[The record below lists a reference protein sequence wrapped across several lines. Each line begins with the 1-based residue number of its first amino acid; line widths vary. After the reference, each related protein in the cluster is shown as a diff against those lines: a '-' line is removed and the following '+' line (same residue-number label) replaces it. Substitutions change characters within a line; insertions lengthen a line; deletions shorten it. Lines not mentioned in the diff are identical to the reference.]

1 MRLRPPSVPLI
12 TVDPFFNVWSPAN
25 KLTDVDTAHWTGYT
39 NAILGTVNI
48 DGKDYRLIGKKRSQ
62 EIKSAK
68 QVELDMDTFTTTYV
82 FEQDGVRLTL
92 LFTSPI
98 MPDDLYYLTRPV
110 SYLEIQKEILDGH
123 RHTVKVKIACS
134 EQFCMDRAG
143 DDEVETEILTLEGG
157 IKSVKMGSK
166 GQKMLAYHADD
177 ARISWG
183 YFYLSTDAKKATVGV
198 EKQTISYYTFRNLP
212 EEEREMTFVT
222 AEATLGDSTLFTFA
236 YDDVYS
242 LQYFGKNLK
251 SYWNK
256 DGAKIEDEIVAAH
269 ADYDAVLAMC
279 DVFADEMF
287 VHAVRA
293 GGEKYAELLQLAFRQ
308 TVAAHKLAIDE
319 NGEILWVSKECYSN
333 GCAATVDV
341 SYPSIPLFLL
351 YNPEL
356 VKGMMRPIYKFA
368 ATDAWK
374 YDFAPH
380 DAGRYPLLNGQ
391 VYGLKDGELLF
402 EKQMPV
408 EECGNMLIMEAT
420 VAIATGDT
428 SFANEHMDVL
438 DQWVKYLIANG
449 RDPENQLCTDDFA
462 GHLAHNCNLTLK
474 AIMGLACYGI
484 LQGMNGKKR
493 EENKYIKMAREMA
506 ADWAVRAAN
515 GDGSYRLAFDRPDT
529 FSMKYNIVWDKLFG
543 TEIMDRSVIESEVAS
558 YRRREHAYGLP
569 LDNRQPYTK
578 SDWLVWTATLAESR
592 DDFEA
597 MVNKMWEA
605 FNCTQTRVPM
615 TDWYWT
621 VTAGQKEYN
630 SWTYCDLHPDKITKG
645 FQNRTVQG
653 GLFIKLLEY
662 VGIMRIK

>member
-92 LFTSPI
+92 LFTSPV

-123 RHTVKVKIACS
+123 RHTVKVKLACS

-198 EKQTISYYTFRNLP
+198 EKQTVSYYTFRNLP

-222 AEATLGDSTLFTFA
+222 AEAALEDSTLFTFA

-251 SYWNK
+251 TYWNK

-368 ATDAWK
+368 KTDAWK

-420 VAIATGDT
+420 VAIATGDA
-428 SFANEHMDVL
+428 SFANEHMDIL

-449 RDPENQLCTDDFA
+449 RDPENQL
-462 GHLAHNCNLTLK
+462 
-474 AIMGLACYGI
+474 
-484 LQGMNGKKR
+484 
-493 EENKYIKMAREMA
+493 
-506 ADWAVRAAN
+506 
-515 GDGSYRLAFDRPDT
+515 
-529 FSMKYNIVWDKLFG
+529 
-543 TEIMDRSVIESEVAS
+543 
-558 YRRREHAYGLP
+558 
-569 LDNRQPYTK
+569 
-578 SDWLVWTATLAESR
+578 
-592 DDFEA
+592 
-597 MVNKMWEA
+597 
-605 FNCTQTRVPM
+605 
-615 TDWYWT
+615 
-621 VTAGQKEYN
+621 
-630 SWTYCDLHPDKITKG
+630 
-645 FQNRTVQG
+645 
-653 GLFIKLLEY
+653 
-662 VGIMRIK
+662 